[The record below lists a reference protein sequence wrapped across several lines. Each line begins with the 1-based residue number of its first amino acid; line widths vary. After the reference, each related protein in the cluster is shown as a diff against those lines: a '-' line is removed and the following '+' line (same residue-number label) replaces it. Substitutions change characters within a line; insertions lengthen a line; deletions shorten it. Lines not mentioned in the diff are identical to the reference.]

1 MKKIFLSLVVLV
13 IFITSNIQNVFAQPD
28 GWDKKISWSF
38 KVQKDDESHATIIS
52 TAKIISGWHIF
63 SVNHDPSKADL
74 TGYPTT
80 FKFKKSTD
88 YKLIGKLM
96 DGSKAMVHEDDLGT
110 SLYFENLAVFKQ
122 KIEILSDKAFDISF
136 DYVFQICD
144 ENGCLFPPDQ
154 PAVVKISGYKP
165 VTAENA
171 IVDPLIEVPS
181 NSSDVAN
188 ENTKDTTKMSKNI
201 PVIKSKKTKVA
212 TGSLWGIFFEG
223 FGWGFVALLTPCVFP
238 MIPMTVSF
246 FTKGSG
252 SRSKGIMNA
261 MIYGVSII
269 AIYVSLGLIITAIM
283 GPTGLNELS
292 TNVWMNII
300 FFLVFMVFAF
310 SFLGAF
316 EIQMPSSWV
325 NKADTNA
332 DKGGLVG
339 IFFMAFTLAL
349 VSFSCTGPIIGSS
362 LVQAASSGS
371 MLGPAI
377 IMAGFSTALALPF
390 TLFAIFPGWLNSMP
404 QSGGWLNSVKVVLGL
419 LEIALALKFLSMV
432 DLAYHWNILTR
443 EIFVAS
449 WTVVFAVMGFYLLG
463 KIRFSHDSPVDKI
476 SVPRFMFAFLAL
488 TFSLYL
494 LPGMWG
500 APLSMIDGVAP
511 PRTHSEDGFKF
522 VRGDGSSS
530 SAQNSDPIFTEYR
543 QYMHEVG
550 DGSILVFHEMEKARE
565 YAKKVN
571 KPLLIDF
578 TGHACANCR
587 KTESTVWTNE
597 EISPKIKND
606 VVIVSLYCDDRE
618 LLPESEWVYS
628 DVIKGKIKTVGNKW
642 SDYQIRKYGQIS
654 QPLYIIQDLEENDLT
669 EAIGYTPD
677 IKEYS
682 KFLKDG
688 INKFKN
694 KK

>member
-1 MKKIFLSLVVLV
+1 
-13 IFITSNIQNVFAQPD
+13 
-28 GWDKKISWSF
+28 
-38 KVQKDDESHATIIS
+38 
-52 TAKIISGWHIF
+52 
-63 SVNHDPSKADL
+63 
-74 TGYPTT
+74 
-80 FKFKKSTD
+80 
-88 YKLIGKLM
+88 
-96 DGSKAMVHEDDLGT
+96 
-110 SLYFENLAVFKQ
+110 
-122 KIEILSDKAFDISF
+122 
-136 DYVFQICD
+136 
-144 ENGCLFPPDQ
+144 
-154 PAVVKISGYKP
+154 
-165 VTAENA
+165 
-171 IVDPLIEVPS
+171 
-181 NSSDVAN
+181 
-188 ENTKDTTKMSKNI
+188 
-201 PVIKSKKTKVA
+201 
-212 TGSLWGIFFEG
+212 
-223 FGWGFVALLTPCVFP
+223 
-238 MIPMTVSF
+238 
-246 FTKGSG
+246 
-252 SRSKGIMNA
+252 
-261 MIYGVSII
+261 
-269 AIYVSLGLIITAIM
+269 
-283 GPTGLNELS
+283 
-292 TNVWMNII
+292 
-300 FFLVFMVFAF
+300 
-310 SFLGAF
+310 
-316 EIQMPSSWV
+316 
-325 NKADTNA
+325 
-332 DKGGLVG
+332 
-339 IFFMAFTLAL
+339 
-349 VSFSCTGPIIGSS
+349 
-362 LVQAASSGS
+362 
-371 MLGPAI
+371 
-377 IMAGFSTALALPF
+377 
-390 TLFAIFPGWLNSMP
+390 
-404 QSGGWLNSVKVVLGL
+404 
-419 LEIALALKFLSMV
+419 
-432 DLAYHWNILTR
+432 
-443 EIFVAS
+443 
-449 WTVVFAVMGFYLLG
+449 
-463 KIRFSHDSPVDKI
+463 
-476 SVPRFMFAFLAL
+476 
-488 TFSLYL
+488 
-494 LPGMWG
+494 MWG